1 MAGVVPVTAV
11 SPGPGRRR
19 PEQPP
24 QARPRLPR
32 PRPHP
37 THRLG
42 AYVICAVYV
51 NSRTI
56 TTSRPAGR
64 GGSGPPS
71 RTSPG
76 AVPLQ
81 CPGHMFAYQGRG
93 IGAPGLE
100 SADDGGRRRGIAE
113 RHGEIAEPAFVTDA
127 PDRAAL
133 GLREPR
139 GFVPVEEP
147 DEVGRV
153 QAVARREIGLRAD
166 LRELVPGA

>member
-1 MAGVVPVTAV
+1 
-11 SPGPGRRR
+11 
-19 PEQPP
+19 
-24 QARPRLPR
+24 
-32 PRPHP
+32 
-37 THRLG
+37 
-42 AYVICAVYV
+42 
-51 NSRTI
+51 
-56 TTSRPAGR
+56 
-64 GGSGPPS
+64 
-71 RTSPG
+71 
-76 AVPLQ
+76 
-81 CPGHMFAYQGRG
+81 MFAYQGRG

-166 LRELVPGA
+166 LRELVPGAEELAVVSSVHAVADERDRKSTRLNSSHLNIS